1 MSAHE
6 NYLQFQLN
14 ILIKEIDLIDNTI
27 GRLDELALR
36 NRNWGTTLWAGLVAV
51 ILQQEL
57 AKNLLLVTVVIP
69 LLFWLIDVQWKA
81 ALLKCSRRQAAISDF
96 LNSPVLQD
104 LFETGQVSSIELLD
118 PTGRHLTLE
127 ESRWHYLSQTL
138 LCKDTSIFYPV
149 QIVGSLLLYL
159 VR

>member
-6 NYLQFQLN
+6 SYLQFQLN
-14 ILIKEIDLIDNTI
+14 IFMKEIDLIDNTI
-27 GRLDELALR
+27 GRLDELVLR
-36 NRNWGTTLWAGLVAV
+36 NRNWGTTLWAGLVVV

-57 AKNLLLVTVVIP
+57 ANNLLLVTVVIP

-81 ALLKCSRRQAAISDF
+81 ALLTCSRRQAAISDF
-96 LNSPVLQD
+96 LNSPALQD
-104 LFETGQVSSIELLD
+104 SFEIGQVSSIKLLD
-118 PTGRHLTLE
+118 PIGRDLTLE
-127 ESRWHYLSQTL
+127 KSKWHYLSEAL
-138 LCKDTSIFYPV
+138 LYKDTSIFYPV